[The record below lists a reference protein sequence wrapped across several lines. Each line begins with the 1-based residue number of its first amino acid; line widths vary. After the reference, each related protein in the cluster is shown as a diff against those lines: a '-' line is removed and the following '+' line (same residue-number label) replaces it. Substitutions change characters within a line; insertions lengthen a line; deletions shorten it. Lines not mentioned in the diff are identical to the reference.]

1 MKRAKR
7 SIPTLW
13 ATVYFVPVFSF
24 FLNKETQKLRQIKNS
39 REGKWATVY
48 CHGHHCSSHNQCRS
62 LSLKT
67 ESRHASNCFRSPGY
81 HQCITANKNHTH
93 ICAEVRV
100 SDWLN
105 LHVLPQKALLICV
118 QTELLVDLASLV
130 SILIEDMWGDH
141 SVAIV
146 NLMKPVSPR
155 SASLRIVRYK
165 PLTFQMILSLF

>member
-7 SIPTLW
+7 NIHTLW

-24 FLNKETQKLRQIKNS
+24 FFKKPKKIRQIKNS
-39 REGKWATVY
+39 RERKWATVY
-48 CHGHHCSSHNQCRS
+48 CHGHHCILITSAEVWVWKLRVDMCHTVFC
-62 LSLKT
+62 
-67 ESRHASNCFRSPGY
+67 
-81 HQCITANKNHTH
+81 HQVITANKNHTH
-93 ICAEVRV
+93 ICGEVRV